1 MPRLRPLDP
10 ENAPASSRPLLA
22 DIIAGHGATGPMVAT
37 MAHSPAL
44 LQGYLELS
52 RAMKRVKLPRTLSE
66 KVSLAVQ
73 EWIGCQVCLR
83 AHTAAGQAAGLTA
96 VDIELA
102 RQGTA
107 TDAREAALLT
117 YAIRVLTEPSSI
129 TDADVEELRAHGW
142 SSRTLADVVG
152 LVTLNQLTGSF
163 NLVAGVTVDPPTDVP
178 RPAEPPVDLRAGM
191 TS

>member
-1 MPRLRPLDP
+1 MPRMHPLDP
-10 ENAPASSRPLLA
+10 QDAPSASRPLLA
-22 DIIAGHGATGPMVAT
+22 DIVARHGATGPMVAT

-73 EWIGCQVCLR
+73 EWIGCEVCQQ

-102 RQGTA
+102 RQGAA
-107 TDAREAALLT
+107 TDAREALLT
-117 YAIRVLTEPSSI
+117 YAVRVLTEPSSV

-142 SSRTLADVVG
+142 SDRILADVVG
-152 LVTLNQLTGSF
+152 LVALNQLTGSF
-163 NLVAGVTVDPPTDVP
+163 NLVAGVPLD
-178 RPAEPPVDLRAGM
+178 RPAETRPAAESRPVSRAAPAG
-191 TS
+191 

>member
-22 DIIAGHGATGPMVAT
+22 DIIARHGAAGPMVAT
-37 MAHSPAL
+37 MSHSPAL

-73 EWIGCQVCLR
+73 EWIGCQVCQQ

-129 TDADVEELRAHGW
+129 TDADVEELRTHGW
-142 SSRTLADVVG
+142 SDRTLTDVVD
-152 LVTLNQLTGSF
+152 LVALNQLTGSF
-163 NLVAGVTVDPPTDVP
+163 NLVAGVTDGPPTAIPWPAGPD
-178 RPAEPPVDLRAGM
+178 RPPTP
-191 TS
+191 